1 MAFCG
6 KCGHKNNDDALFCGA
21 CGAPL
26 KKADDATAPPRWERL
41 HLQREEE
48 ETPHGENATTRN
60 ESMPP
65 RRESIPPRRESVPP
79 RRESVPP
86 RRDSVP
92 PRRDSVPPRREKSAG
107 AWADMAEKRK
117 NAEKQPEKKKKK
129 GCLKRI
135 LWWMVGFL
143 VVIFASLWAIGKC
156 SEEGTDGETDN
167 QDPTT
172 FERVMSQASVDSL
185 VAAQGFPKTN
195 DDVAPL
201 AGDYEVTAQGYAIM
215 VTLTPAQD
223 GKVVGKVIMK
233 AGDHTAVSDGV
244 YCYCGNS
251 KYAIYKY
258 DTDVEKNKVRNYF
271 YAMPDRKSIMM
282 IDGDEYI
289 LKRKEVK
296 PVKKASSGL
305 LSKDYE
311 RSFDDARFEKLRN
324 RHEFPISTVDVSLQP
339 GEYTTHLEKD
349 GVKGDVYLKIE
360 PNESDNK
367 QIIGRAEFGARV
379 EGKGENS
386 QSLTVTY
393 AGNSVYALYPED
405 MEIGSLDGMV
415 LYVSP
420 DSKTLDLYE
429 RGEIVMSFKR

>member
-1 MAFCG
+1 
-6 KCGHKNNDDALFCGA
+6 
-21 CGAPL
+21 
-26 KKADDATAPPRWERL
+26 
-41 HLQREEE
+41 
-48 ETPHGENATTRN
+48 
-60 ESMPP
+60 
-65 RRESIPPRRESVPP
+65 
-79 RRESVPP
+79 
-86 RRDSVP
+86 
-92 PRRDSVPPRREKSAG
+92 
-107 AWADMAEKRK
+107 MAEKRK

-251 KYAIYKY
+251 MYAIYKY